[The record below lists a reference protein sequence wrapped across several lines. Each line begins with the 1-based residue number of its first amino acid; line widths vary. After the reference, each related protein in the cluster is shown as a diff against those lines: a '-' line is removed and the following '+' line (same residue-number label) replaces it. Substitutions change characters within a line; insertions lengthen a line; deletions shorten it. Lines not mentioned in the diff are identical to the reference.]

1 MEFFIQLLISGLVI
15 GSVYAMIA
23 LGFVLI
29 YKSSRVINF
38 AQGELLLVGAYFCL
52 WLTVDLKIPFLASLG
67 ITLIAS
73 VTLGFAI
80 ERLFLRPMIGEPR
93 PQGENSRPN
102 LLGQDAKL
110 QLAGLRSDRAGLYLQ
125 FRLPVCWTLAAEDD
139 GLAVA

>member
-52 WLTVDLKIPFLASLG
+52 WLTVDFKIPFLASLG

-73 VTLGFAI
+73 VRLGFAI
-80 ERLFLRPMIGEPR
+80 ERLFLRLG
-93 PQGENSRPN
+93 N
-102 LLGQDAKL
+102 L
-110 QLAGLRSDRAGLYLQ
+110 SS
-125 FRLPVCWTLAAEDD
+125 P
-139 GLAVA
+139 